1 MSDHLAKPPF
11 VVLQSRSGEPDR
23 IKLTEGQYSGI
34 ILSYGKVRFDEEGDT
49 CKMHFEYEVHEDT
62 GVTYIKEEL
71 EEYLGDLLQFI
82 IMEQLQK
89 NSISYTGGVD
99 EIRTTNSE
107 QTDL

>member
-1 MSDHLAKPPF
+1 MSEHLAKPPF
-11 VVLQSRSGEPDR
+11 VVLENSRTKEER
-23 IKLTEGQYSGI
+23 LKLTEGQYSGI
-34 ILSYGKVRFDEEGDT
+34 IFSYGKVRFDEEGDT
-49 CKMHFEYEVHEDT
+49 CKMHFEYEVHDDT

-99 EIRTTNSE
+99 EIRTTDSE